1 MTPFTSLQAVAVP
14 VPQPNL
20 DTDQIIP
27 ARYLSRARHV
37 GFADGLF
44 HDLRFDG
51 TGAERPEF
59 VLNQAPYRSAGII
72 VGERNFACGSSREH
86 AVWALADYGIRA
98 ALAPS
103 FGDIFYTNGLKNG
116 LLPVRLPA
124 EVIEGLLAHL
134 LREPGGEVAIDLP
147 GQTVRLPDGSEHRF
161 EIDPYAKRCLLTGQ
175 DDIDFTLSQ
184 VEQIDAYEQ
193 RMGRENA

>member
-1 MTPFTSLQAVAVP
+1 MTPFTTLQAVAVP

-27 ARYLSRARHV
+27 ARYLSRARTA

-51 TGAERPEF
+51 TGAERPDF
-59 VLNQAPYRSAGII
+59 VLNQAPFRSAGII

-86 AVWALADYGIRA
+86 AVWALTDYGIRA

-124 EVIEGLLAHL
+124 EVIENLLAQL
-134 LREPGGEVAIDLP
+134 LREPGGEIAIDLP
-147 GQTVRLPDGSEHRF
+147 GQTVRLPDGSEHPF
-161 EIDPYAKRCLLTGQ
+161 DIDPYSKRCLLNGQ

-184 VEQIDAYEQ
+184 VEQIDAFEQ

>member
-1 MTPFTSLQAVAVP
+1 MTPFTTLQAVAVP
-14 VPQPNL
+14 VAQPNL

-44 HDLRFDG
+44 HDLRFDAA
-51 TGAERPEF
+51 GAERPDF
-59 VLNQAPYRSAGII
+59 VLNQAPFRSAGII

-116 LLPVRLPA
+116 VLPVRLPA
-124 EVIEGLLAHL
+124 EVIDGLLAHL
-134 LREPGGEVAIDLP
+134 LREPGGQIAIDLP
-147 GQTVRLPDGSEHRF
+147 AQTVLLPDGSEHRF
-161 EIDPYAKRCLLTGQ
+161 DIDPYSKHCLLSGQ

-184 VEQIDAYEQ
+184 AEQIDAFEQ
-193 RMGRENA
+193 RMGRGNA